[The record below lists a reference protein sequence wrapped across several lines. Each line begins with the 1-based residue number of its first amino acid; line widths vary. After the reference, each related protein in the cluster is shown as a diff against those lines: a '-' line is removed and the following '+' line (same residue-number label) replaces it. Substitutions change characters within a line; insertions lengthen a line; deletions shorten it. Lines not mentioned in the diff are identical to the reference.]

1 MAQIFGYLI
10 MPLTKL
16 QIAPGIDK
24 QNTEYG
30 AEGRWVDG
38 DNIRFR
44 YSQPEKIG
52 GWEKVTSDALLGAT
66 RAILTYSDLKG
77 VNYAIYGTNKKLY
90 AYSEN
95 TYADITPTRA
105 TGTGNI
111 TQFET
116 TNGSTSVIVTDS
128 SHGALIGDFV
138 TIASVSGAVGGIS
151 ASNLQGEF
159 EIQTVASDNTYTII
173 AKAAAS
179 SDATGATANATYQ
192 INTGLPTSIYGYGWG
207 AGTWNASTWDTTRSG
222 LTGADGVLL
231 QSGKWS
237 LDNWGEDI
245 LAQQFNGS
253 IYYWD
258 TSSGLSSNLAARTN
272 VSGAPTKSRFML
284 VSGDDRH
291 VICFGTETTIG
302 TSSTQDNM
310 FIRFSD
316 QEDPATW
323 TPTATNT
330 AGSQRL
336 TDGNQI
342 NAAVRSRGVILIYTD
357 TALYQMQ
364 FIGPP
369 FTFGFRQLGTNC
381 GAVGI
386 KSAVDVNG
394 IAYWMGN
401 DSFFLFDGAVKKI
414 PCSVQDYVFDDINN
428 NALGDV
434 FCAVNSDF
442 NEVIWFYPSKNS
454 TQIDRNV
461 TYNYAENIWYI
472 GTLARSSWADRGVY
486 SNPYAAEFEA
496 SDTTATISTI
506 NGVKEGR
513 TFVYLHEE
521 GVNDDGAAMNCHI
534 ESGDIDIAD
543 GDNFMS
549 ISRFIPDFKNQIG
562 EVDITLKSRP
572 YPSTTQRS
580 HGPFTVTTSTNKK
593 DTRIRGRQLA
603 LRVSS
608 DAVDDKWRYGTLR
621 FDAKPDGMRGG

>member
-1 MAQIFGYLI
+1 

-44 YSQPEKIG
+44 YGQPEKIG

-77 VNYAIYGTNKKLY
+77 VNYAVYGTNKKLY
-90 AYSEN
+90 AYSEGS
-95 TYADITPTRA
+95 YADITPTRA

-151 ASNLQGEF
+151 AANLQGEF
-159 EIQTVASDNTYTII
+159 EIQTVPTGNTYTII
-173 AKAAAS
+173 AGAAAS

-207 AGTWNASTWDTTRSG
+207 AGTWNASTWDTSREG

-237 LDNWGEDI
+237 LDGWGEDV

-253 IYYWD
+253 LYYWD

-454 TQIDRNV
+454 TQVDRNV
-461 TYNYAENIWYI
+461 TYNYAEKIWYI

-521 GVNDDGAAMNCHI
+521 GVNDDGAAMNCHV
-534 ESGDIDIAD
+534 ESGDIDVGD
-543 GDNFMS
+543 GDQFLS
-549 ISRFIPDFKNQIG
+549 VSRFIPDFKNQVG
-562 EVDITLKSRP
+562 EVDITVKSRP
-572 YPSTTQRS
+572 YPSASQRT
-580 HGPFTVTTSTNKK
+580 HGPFIVTTSTTKK

-608 DAVDDKWRYGTLR
+608 DAVDDKWRYGTIR
-621 FDAKPDGMRGG
+621 FDGKPDGMRGG

>member
-1 MAQIFGYLI
+1 

-44 YSQPEKIG
+44 YGQPEKIG

-77 VNYAIYGTNKKLY
+77 VNYAVYGTNKKLY

-151 ASNLQGEF
+151 AANLQGEF
-159 EIQTVASDNTYTII
+159 EIQTVPSDNTYTII
-173 AKAAAS
+173 AGAAAS

-237 LDNWGEDI
+237 LDNWGEDV

-386 KSAVDVNG
+386 NSAVDVNG

-461 TYNYAENIWYI
+461 TYNYAEKIWYI

-521 GVNDDGAAMNCHI
+521 GVNDDGAAMNCHV
-534 ESGDIDIAD
+534 ESGDIDVGD
-543 GDNFMS
+543 GDQFLS
-549 ISRFIPDFKNQIG
+549 VSRFIPDFKNQVG
-562 EVDITLKSRP
+562 EVDITVKSRP
-572 YPSTTQRS
+572 YPSATQKT
-580 HGPFTVTTSTNKK
+580 HGPFTVTTSTTKK

-608 DAVDDKWRYGTLR
+608 DAVDDKWRYGTIR
-621 FDAKPDGMRGG
+621 FDGKPDGMRGG

>member
-1 MAQIFGYLI
+1 

-44 YSQPEKIG
+44 YGQPEKIG

-77 VNYAIYGTNKKLY
+77 VNYAVYGTNKKLY
-90 AYSEN
+90 GYSEG

-151 ASNLQGEF
+151 AANLQGEF
-159 EIQTVASDNTYTII
+159 EIQTVTGDNTYTII
-173 AKAAAS
+173 AGAAAS

-237 LDNWGEDI
+237 LDNWGEDV

-253 IYYWD
+253 LYYWD
-258 TSSGLSSNLAARTN
+258 TSSGLSGNLAARTN
-272 VSGAPTKSRFML
+272 VSNAPTKSRFML

-386 KSAVDVNG
+386 NAAVDVNG

-454 TQIDRNV
+454 NQIDRNV
-461 TYNYAENIWYI
+461 TYNYAEKIWYI

-521 GVNDDGAAMNCHI
+521 GVNDDGAAMNCHV
-534 ESGDIDIAD
+534 ESGDIDVGD
-543 GDNFMS
+543 GDQFLS
-549 ISRFIPDFKNQIG
+549 VSRFIPDFKNQVG
-562 EVDITLKSRP
+562 EVDITVKSRP
-572 YPSTTQRS
+572 YPSASQKT
-580 HGPFTVTTSTNKK
+580 HGPFTVTTSTTKK

-621 FDAKPDGMRGG
+621 FDGKPDGMRGG

>member
-1 MAQIFGYLI
+1 

-30 AEGRWVDG
+30 AEGKWVDG
-38 DNIRFR
+38 DNVRFR
-44 YSQPEKIG
+44 YGQPEKIG
-52 GWEKVTSDALLGAT
+52 GWTKVTSDALLGAT

-77 VNYAIYGTNKKLY
+77 VNYAIYGTNKKVY
-90 AYSEN
+90 AYSDSE
-95 TYADITPTRA
+95 YADITPTRA

-116 TNGSTSVIVTDS
+116 TDESTTVIVTDAD
-128 SHGALIGDFV
+128 HGALVGDFV

-151 ASNLQGEF
+151 AANLQGEF
-159 EIQTVASDNTYTII
+159 EIQTVPSANTYTIV
-173 AKAAAS
+173 AGGAATS
-179 SDATGATANATYQ
+179 STTGATANATYQ
-192 INTGLPTSIYGYGWG
+192 INTGQPTSIYGYGWG
-207 AGTWNASTWDTTRSG
+207 AGTWNASTWDTSREG
-222 LTGADGVLL
+222 LTGAEGVLL
-231 QSGKWS
+231 QSSKWTF
-237 LDNWGEDI
+237 DNWGEDV
-245 LAQQFNGS
+245 LAQKFDGS

-258 TSSGLSSNLAARTN
+258 TSAGLSSNLASRTN
-272 VSGAPTKSRFML
+272 VSGAPTKSKFML

-302 TSSTQDNM
+302 TTSTQDNM
-310 FIRFSD
+310 FIRWSD
-316 QEDPATW
+316 QESTTTW

-342 NAAVRSRGVILIYTD
+342 NTAVRSRGAILIYTD

-369 FTFGFRQLGTNC
+369 FTFGFKQLGSNC

-386 KSAVDVNG
+386 NSAVDVSG
-394 IAYWMGN
+394 ISYWMGN
-401 DSFFLFDGAVKKI
+401 DSFFMFDGAVKKI

-442 NEVIWFYPSKNS
+442 NEVIWFYPSSNS
-454 TQIDRNV
+454 TQIDRHV
-461 TYNYAENIWYI
+461 TYNYAENLWYI
-472 GTLARSSWADRGVY
+472 GTLSRSSWADRGVY
-486 SNPYAAEFEA
+486 PNPYAAEFDA
-496 SDTTATISTI
+496 SDTTTTISTI

-513 TFVYLHEE
+513 TFIYAHEE
-521 GVNDDGAAMNCHI
+521 GVNDDGSAINCHI

-549 ISRFIPDFKNQIG
+549 ISRFIPDFKNQVG
-562 EVDITLKSRP
+562 EVDVTVKSRA
-572 YPSTTQRS
+572 YPATTQTT
-580 HGPFTVTTSTNKK
+580 HGPFAIATSTTKK

-621 FDAKPDGMRGG
+621 FDAKPDGMRGK

>member
-1 MAQIFGYLI
+1 

-44 YSQPEKIG
+44 YGQPEKIG

-66 RAILTYSDLKG
+66 RAVLTYSDLKG
-77 VNYAIYGTNKKLY
+77 VNYAVYGTNKKLY
-90 AYSEN
+90 GYSEG

-151 ASNLQGEF
+151 AANLQGEF
-159 EIQTVASDNTYTII
+159 EIQTVPTGNTYTII
-173 AKAAAS
+173 AGAAAS

-207 AGTWNASTWDTTRSG
+207 AGTWNASTWDTSREG

-237 LDNWGEDI
+237 LDNWGEDV

-253 IYYWD
+253 LYYWD

-272 VSGAPTKSRFML
+272 VSNAPTKSRFML

-302 TSSTQDNM
+302 TATTQDNM